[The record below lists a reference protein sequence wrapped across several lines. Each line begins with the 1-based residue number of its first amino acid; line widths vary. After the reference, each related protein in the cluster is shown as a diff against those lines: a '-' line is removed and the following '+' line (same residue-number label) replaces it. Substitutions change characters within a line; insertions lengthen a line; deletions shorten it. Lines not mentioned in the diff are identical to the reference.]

1 MIHVMLVKP
10 CAVENK
16 MSDVK
21 EKFVSALLKPMEA
34 AQYLNVSPRWL
45 QRYRAHGIPAVKMG
59 KHTMFLQTDL
69 DAYIQRK
76 RIAGV
81 SK

>member
-1 MIHVMLVKP
+1 MQEL
-10 CAVENK
+10 
-16 MSDVK
+16 K
-21 EKFVSALLKPMEA
+21 EKHLSALLKPKEA
-34 AQYLNVSPRWL
+34 AIHLNVSERWL

-59 KHTMFLQTDL
+59 KHTMFLITDL
-69 DAYIQRK
+69 DAYIQRN

>member
-1 MIHVMLVKP
+1 
-10 CAVENK
+10 

-21 EKFVSALLKPMEA
+21 EKLLSALLKRQEA
-34 AQYLNVSPRWL
+34 AQYLNVSERWL

-59 KHTMFLQTDL
+59 KHTMFLITDL

-81 SK
+81 NK

>member
-1 MIHVMLVKP
+1 
-10 CAVENK
+10 
-16 MSDVK
+16 MSEIK
-21 EKFVSALLKPMEA
+21 EKFLSALLKNDEA
-34 AQYLNVSPRWL
+34 ALYLNVSPRWL

-69 DAYIQRK
+69 DAYIQRN